1 MTKNAVIYARFSS
14 DKQREESIDG
24 QIRECRAFA
33 EANEINIINTYIDRA
48 MSARTDQRPSFLQMV
63 KDSAK
68 HLFDYVIVYQLD
80 RFSRSRYDSAIYK
93 HRLKKMESK
102 YCRPRK
108 ISKTIPAESFW
119 NPLLKAWPNITVP
132 NYPKKSNGE

>member
-24 QIRECRAFA
+24 QIRECRTFA
-33 EANEINIINTYIDRA
+33 EANEITIINTYIDRA

-80 RFSRSRYDSAIYK
+80 RFF
-93 HRLKKMESK
+93 
-102 YCRPRK
+102 PQ
-108 ISKTIPAESFW
+108 
-119 NPLLKAWPNITVP
+119 PL
-132 NYPKKSNGE
+132 